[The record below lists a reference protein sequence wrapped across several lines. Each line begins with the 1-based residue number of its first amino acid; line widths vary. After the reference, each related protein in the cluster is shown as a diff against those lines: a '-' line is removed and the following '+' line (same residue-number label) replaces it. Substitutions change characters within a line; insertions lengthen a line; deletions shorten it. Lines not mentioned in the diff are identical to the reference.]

1 MGDGR
6 ARAARF
12 HIEGLDVIYDT
23 GEEFWTGPVIDASE
37 TGLFI
42 ETTHELALGTALTIM
57 LGGADD
63 ERLPFEILGV
73 VTRVNELN
81 WDEHYDRIPGI
92 AVRLEGME
100 PAAAELFRAFLREV
114 GTEI

>member
-1 MGDGR
+1 MGDSQ
-6 ARAARF
+6 ARAPRY
-12 HIEGLDVIYDT
+12 HIAGLDVIYDT
-23 GEEFWTGPVIDASE
+23 GQEFWTGPVIDASE

-42 ETTHELALGTALTIM
+42 ETAHELPIGTPMTIM

-63 ERLPFEILGV
+63 DRLPFEILGV
-73 VTRVNELN
+73 VTRVNELD
-81 WDEHYDRIPGI
+81 WDEHYDRTPGI

-100 PAAAELFRAFLREV
+100 PGEAEQFRAFLREV